1 MESITINGAL
11 VPIPPG
17 ILAQGREAVGA
28 WVADET
34 RTTDTPPAPVSTST
48 PPKPARARDPEV

>member
-11 VPIPPG
+11 VPIPPD

-28 WVADET
+28 WVAAEV
-34 RTTDTPPAPVSTST
+34 RTTDTPPAPVSIT
-48 PPKPARARDPEV
+48 PPKPARARDPEA